1 MAKKKRS
8 HAPGRLNSLTAC
20 MSTTMVLVLIGLI
33 VFIGTL
39 ADNLGRSVKE
49 NFTIEVLLDDSLN
62 AHDAKLLK
70 ADILAMPYAKQV
82 TYITKEQATRTM
94 AEDFG
99 TNPNEFL
106 GNSPFPASLEVKLN
120 ADYTTTDSLNRY
132 MPSLKKAAGVTE
144 VIYPEDLMEQVN
156 RNIAQIAMVLFAIA
170 VLLTLISVALINN
183 TMRLNV
189 AQRRQTIQTMKLVG
203 ASWSFIRRPYLI
215 RAFWMGLIASILAC
229 GVIYVAVQSLLTW
242 DTDLTVLVTPYVML
256 TTCGSVFASGVF
268 LTLVCAYFSVNKHLS
283 MSRDEATLY

>member
-49 NFTIEVLLDDSLN
+49 NFTIEVLLDDSLS